1 MSNSEK
7 RKMKL
12 NKTGTMIPHIVSLI
26 SIIISILTL
35 HEMRVERNHAY
46 LPRVT
51 VEESVC
57 RWDSDYTL
65 LKTPYSTIMN
75 LNYLPVFLQTTAGH
89 TLVVDNAFLYENPNI
104 IVSNIGNGIAE
115 NITYIFDENNEWSKK
130 IIQLLNKMNSDS
142 PFSLLEDKKTGAVTI
157 QRNGRSFGNTAD
169 SCTLQYLLPNCE
181 KTQTVYLPYKCNYLL
196 SLYVTYSYYSHDDF
210 LINLDHIPDLPV
222 KIIYH
227 DIQGNTYKR
236 EITLKINGEFMP
248 KEKDELKDDK
258 EASYFNI
265 RFSYDN

>member
-1 MSNSEK
+1 MDYDSGKVINKQFYENKTIQICAGNLWRMAMRNSEK
-7 RKMKL
+7 RKIIL
-12 NKTGTMIPHIVSLI
+12 NKIGTMIPHMVSLV

-89 TLVVDNAFLYENPNI
+89 TLVVDNAILYENPNI

-142 PFSLLEDKKTGAVTI
+142 PFSLLEDKKQEQCPFRETVGVLAAQTI
-157 QRNGRSFGNTAD
+157 HVPCNIYYQIVKKTK
-169 SCTLQYLLPNCE
+169 QYI
-181 KTQTVYLPYKCNYLL
+181 Y
-196 SLYVTYSYYSHDDF
+196 
-210 LINLDHIPDLPV
+210 LINA
-222 KIIYH
+222 IIFYH
-227 DIQGNTYKR
+227 Y
-236 EITLKINGEFMP
+236 M
-248 KEKDELKDDK
+248 
-258 EASYFNI
+258 
-265 RFSYDN
+265 

>member
-1 MSNSEK
+1 MS
-7 RKMKL
+7 
-12 NKTGTMIPHIVSLI
+12 
-26 SIIISILTL
+26 
-35 HEMRVERNHAY
+35 
-46 LPRVT
+46 
-51 VEESVC
+51 
-57 RWDSDYTL
+57 
-65 LKTPYSTIMN
+65 
-75 LNYLPVFLQTTAGH
+75 
-89 TLVVDNAFLYENPNI
+89 
-104 IVSNIGNGIAE
+104 
-115 NITYIFDENNEWSKK
+115 
-130 IIQLLNKMNSDS
+130 
-142 PFSLLEDKKTGAVTI
+142 I
-157 QRNGRSFGNTAD
+157 QRNGRSFGRTDD

-181 KTQTVYLPYKCNYLL
+181 KNQTVYLPYKCNYLL

-248 KEKDELKDDK
+248 KEKDEIKDDK